1 MAEMTLQDLAAM
13 QELTKEKHPGKWSEN
28 TALWS
33 IVIVLIILAL
43 MWYVNRV
50 GSDKADLAAAVQS
63 TVSRVKSLE
72 TAASA
77 QGNDIKELNSVLSS
91 TTQAVGDFKSTA
103 SDMLANLNHTV
114 YGPRHYHGNGG
125 CDCNGGSPR
134 FVKKAT
140 YCLNDSQLQEI
151 DTCG

>member
-13 QELTKEKHPGKWSEN
+13 QELTKEKHSGKWSEN

-33 IVIVLIILAL
+33 IVIVLIVLAL

-63 TVSRVKSLE
+63 TVSRVNSLE
-72 TAASA
+72 VATTA
-77 QGNDIKELNSVLSS
+77 QGNDIRSLNGVLSA
-91 TTQAVGDFKSTA
+91 TTQAVGDFKASA
-103 SDMLANLNHTV
+103 SDMLAALNGAVFT
-114 YGPRHYHGNGG
+114 PRCSRGGSCGGGNGQA
-125 CDCNGGSPR
+125 R
-134 FVKKAT
+134 FVKTAT

>member
-13 QELTKEKHPGKWSEN
+13 QELTKEKHSGKWSEN

-43 MWYVNRV
+43 MWYVNRI

-63 TVSRVKSLE
+63 TVSRVNSLE
-72 TAASA
+72 VAATS
-77 QGNDIKELNSVLSS
+77 QGNDIKSLNSVVSA
-91 TTQAVGDFKSTA
+91 TAQATGDFKATA
-103 SDMLANLNHTV
+103 NEMLASLNQAVFT
-114 YGPRHYHGNGG
+114 PRYNNGG
-125 CDCNGGSPR
+125 CGGGTK
-134 FVKKAT
+134 FVKRDN
-140 YCLNDSQLQEI
+140 YCLNDSSLQAI

>member
-1 MAEMTLQDLAAM
+1 M
-13 QELTKEKHPGKWSEN
+13 QELTKEKHSGKCSEN

-33 IVIVLIILAL
+33 IVIVLIVLAL

-63 TVSRVKSLE
+63 VTSRVSAVE
-72 TAASA
+72 VATAA
-77 QGNDIKELNSVLSS
+77 QGNDIKDLNRVASA
-91 TTQAVGDFKSTA
+91 TTQAVGDFKASS
-103 SDMLANLNHTV
+103 SDMLAALNGAVFT
-114 YGPRHYHGNGG
+114 PRCSRGGSCGGGNGQA
-125 CDCNGGSPR
+125 R
-134 FVKKAT
+134 FVKTAT

>member
-13 QELTKEKHPGKWSEN
+13 QELTKEKHTGKWSEN

-43 MWYVNRV
+43 MWYVNRI

-63 TVSRVKSLE
+63 TVSRVNSLE
-72 TAASA
+72 VATTA
-77 QGNDIKELNSVLSS
+77 QGNDIKSLNSVLSA
-91 TTQAVGDFKSTA
+91 TTQAQGDFKATA
-103 SDMLANLNHTV
+103 EEMLANLNHTV
-114 YGPRHYHGNGG
+114 YAPRYGRGG
-125 CDCNGGSPR
+125 GDCNGGSPR
-134 FVKKAT
+134 FVKRAT

>member
-13 QELTKEKHPGKWSEN
+13 QELTKEKHSGKWSEN

-43 MWYVNRV
+43 MWYVNRI

-63 TVSRVKSLE
+63 TVSRVNSLE
-72 TAASA
+72 VAATS
-77 QGNDIKELNSVLSS
+77 QGNDIKSLNSVLSA
-91 TTQAVGDFKSTA
+91 TTQAVGDFKTTA
-103 SDMLANLNHTV
+103 GEMIANLNGAVFT
-114 YGPRHYHGNGG
+114 PRCGSNGG
-125 CDCNGGSPR
+125 CGGGTK
-134 FVKKAT
+134 FVKRDN
-140 YCLNDSQLQEI
+140 YCLNDSSLQAI